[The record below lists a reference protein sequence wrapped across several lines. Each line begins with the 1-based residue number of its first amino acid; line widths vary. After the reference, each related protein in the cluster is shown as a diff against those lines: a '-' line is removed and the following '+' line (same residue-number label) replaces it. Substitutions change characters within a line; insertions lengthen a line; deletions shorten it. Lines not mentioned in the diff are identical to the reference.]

1 MGYKYRVCPFENGN
15 YAIVEINYLGNDVKP
30 DINIDKRRLEVIP
43 YDDEDDCLI
52 GCKCNK

>member
-15 YAIVEINYLGNDVKP
+15 YAIVEVNYLGNDVKP